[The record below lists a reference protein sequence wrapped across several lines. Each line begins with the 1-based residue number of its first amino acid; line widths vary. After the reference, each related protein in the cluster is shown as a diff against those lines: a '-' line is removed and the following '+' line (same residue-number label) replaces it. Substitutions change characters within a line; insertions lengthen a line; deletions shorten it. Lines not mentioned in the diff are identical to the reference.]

1 MKTITTINGQDAVV
15 TSVSMRRASGYGKY
29 SINIQFTWDGVNFNS
44 NFRSTDSRA
53 FDNMNDAD
61 DSTEFLLDEFK
72 NTIEDTI
79 SDLVSEHISK
89 Q

>member
-1 MKTITTINGQDAVV
+1 MKTITTIDGQDAVV
-15 TSVSMRRASGYGKY
+15 TNVSMTRASGYGQY
-29 SINIQFTWDGVNFNS
+29 TINIQFSWDGVNFNS
-44 NFRSTDSRA
+44 NIHSTDSRA

-61 DSTEFLLDEFK
+61 DSMEFLLDEFK
-72 NTIEDTI
+72 NIIEDTI